1 MATPEKPKPVP
12 VKMQTPRKKDQI
24 SSTYS
29 KAVDK
34 FQLYLNKNNK
44 LLHQL
49 NSFVIDKNLQIKKI
63 IIMNKIQMHLV
74 RSNFIL
80 F

>member
-44 LLHQL
+44 LLH
-49 NSFVIDKNLQIKKI
+49 
-63 IIMNKIQMHLV
+63 
-74 RSNFIL
+74 
-80 F
+80 